1 MKKGRKNGEK
11 MTKIGLKM
19 AKKNPQKKPK
29 NGGKNLGKK
38 NGRVPNL
45 TPPLFSLS
53 PPPARRATPLP
64 GDASLVT
71 FRGHSVLHTL
81 LRCRLAPPGGAPVMA
96 AGSAEGAVLSK
107 EGRG

>member
-1 MKKGRKNGEK
+1 RKKNSKKIWKEKGR
-11 MTKIGLKM
+11 I
-19 AKKNPQKKPK
+19 
-29 NGGKNLGKK
+29 
-38 NGRVPNL
+38 PNL
-45 TPPLFSLS
+45 IPPLFSLF

-96 AGSAEGAVLSK
+96 AGSAEGAVL
-107 EGRG
+107 